1 MLHFL
6 LRALLGPIKLPQNIE
21 DRGDESRPCNVVGGC
36 GAGCICVPEQSE
48 LSTVPKALRESAQR
62 ATTRRRNRSRAL
74 SEKSRE
80 YALVPWD
87 S

>member
-36 GAGCICVPEQSE
+36 GAGCICVPDHSE
-48 LSTVPKALRESAQR
+48 RSAGPRASGESARR
-62 ATTRRRNRSRAL
+62 ATKHRHDLSRAL
-74 SEKSRE
+74 SDKSRE